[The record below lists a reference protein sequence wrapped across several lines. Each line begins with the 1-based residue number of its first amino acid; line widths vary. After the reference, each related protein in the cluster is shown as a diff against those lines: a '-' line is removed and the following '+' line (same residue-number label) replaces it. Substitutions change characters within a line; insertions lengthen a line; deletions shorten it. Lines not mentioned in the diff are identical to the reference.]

1 MSPERFEHLLQLVR
15 PKIAKQDIKFRSS
28 IIKPEERMVK
38 SSSFLAC
45 GENQQ
50 TLSFSFRIGKLT
62 VSMIIAERIE
72 AIYSSFRDE

>member
-1 MSPERFEHLLQLVR
+1 
-15 PKIAKQDIKFRSS
+15 
-28 IIKPEERMVK
+28 MVK

-50 TLSFSFRIGKLT
+50 TLNFSFRIGKLT

-72 AIYSSFRDE
+72 AIYSSLRDE

>member
-1 MSPERFEHLLQLVR
+1 MSPERFEHLLQLVG
-15 PKIAKQDIKFRSS
+15 PKIAKKDTNFRSS
-28 IIKPEERMVK
+28 IKSKERMVK